1 MKCEIEFMP
10 VGDASRAGD
19 SIIVRYGEE
28 TDFKLIVIDGG
39 TLDSGEN
46 LVKHLRQQY
55 GHDVIVEH
63 AVLTHADADHASGMR
78 ELFKELHVN
87 NLWMHIP
94 WKLAPEAIN
103 LFANKNWT
111 SDGLTKAI
119 KQEYDILREILD
131 IAWAAATTVRFPFQ
145 GAQIGPFTVLSPTR
159 EHYLYLLPQ
168 FEKTPDADQNSI
180 EAAGL
185 WVGKATTNMFT
196 KALESISA
204 ALQTWVEETWE
215 KERLRDGRR
224 TSASNESS
232 VILYADVGDGRILLT
247 GDAGV
252 RALSWA
258 VAYAKVVKIPLQ
270 NFSFVQIP
278 HHGSRSN
285 VGPTI
290 LNELL
295 GPILLRGIEKFS
307 AYVSAPVDDSSH
319 PRKMVLNA
327 FTRRGGRVIATQG
340 KKRVHRGGFAAR
352 KGYISIEDEVIGF
365 SPKVED
371 YDD

>member
-1 MKCEIEFMP
+1 MKCEVEFMP

-28 TDFKLIVIDGG
+28 YDFKLMIIDGG
-39 TLDSGEN
+39 TLDSGES
-46 LVKHLRQQY
+46 LVKHLRLHY

-78 ELFKELHVN
+78 ELFKEIHVN

-94 WKLAPEAIN
+94 WRLAPEAIS

-111 SDGLTKAI
+111 TEGLTKAVES
-119 KQEYDILREILD
+119 EYDILSEILD
-131 IAWAAATTVRFPFQ
+131 MAWAAGTTVRYPFQ
-145 GAQIGPFTVLSPTR
+145 GQKIGPFTVLSPSL

-168 FEKTPDADQNSI
+168 FEKTPDPDQEAI
-180 EAAGL
+180 EAVGM
-185 WVGKATTNMFT
+185 WVGKAAKNIFT
-196 KALESISA
+196 KAFEAISA
-204 ALQTWVEETWE
+204 ALQKWVDETWK
-215 KERLRDGRR
+215 KERLRDGGC

-232 VILYADVGDGRILLT
+232 VVLYADVGGNQRILLT

-258 VAYAKVVKIPLQ
+258 VAYATATNLPLQ

-290 LNELL
+290 LNELV
-295 GPILLRGIEKFS
+295 GPILPEGEQKFT
-307 AYVSAPVDDSSH
+307 AFVSAPVDDSTH

-340 KKRVHRGGFAAR
+340 NNKVHWGGFAPR
-352 KGYISIEDEVIGF
+352 QGYNSAEVIGL
-365 SPKVED
+365 SPVVEE
-371 YDD
+371 YDN